1 LLNRFDRAFQ
11 PLTWV
16 LLALMAVS
24 LFALDNAFTT
34 PLLGVYVL
42 LLAVRHRSSIADTL
56 RSSTPKQKGLLVLTF
71 VGSVALSFVLIRFGG
86 RFLESQGIGPVF
98 LYIWIALVI
107 GIAVAILLGVA
118 SRFGLTSE
126 SRSR

>member
-1 LLNRFDRAFQ
+1 MLNKFDRAFHT
-11 PLTWV
+11 LTWV
-16 LLALMAVS
+16 LLAMMAVS
-24 LFALDNAFTT
+24 LFALDNVFTT
-34 PLLGVYVL
+34 PLLGLYL
-42 LLAVRHRSSIADTL
+42 ILSAVGYRSSIANTL
-56 RSSTPKQKGLLVLTF
+56 RRSTPKQKGLLMLALI
-71 VGSVALSFVLIRFGG
+71 GSVALSFVLIRYGG

-118 SRFGLTSE
+118 SRFGLMSE

>member
-1 LLNRFDRAFQ
+1 MLNKFDRAF
-11 PLTWV
+11 PALTWV

-24 LFALDNAFTT
+24 LFVLDNAFTT
-34 PLLGVYVL
+34 PLLGVYL
-42 LLAVRHRSSIADTL
+42 ILSAVRYRSSIADTL
-56 RSSTPKQKGLLVLTF
+56 RRSTPKQKGLLLLAF
-71 VGSVALSFVLIRFGG
+71 IGSVALSFVLIVFGG

-98 LYIWIALVI
+98 VYIWIALVI

-118 SRFGLTSE
+118 SRFGLMSE